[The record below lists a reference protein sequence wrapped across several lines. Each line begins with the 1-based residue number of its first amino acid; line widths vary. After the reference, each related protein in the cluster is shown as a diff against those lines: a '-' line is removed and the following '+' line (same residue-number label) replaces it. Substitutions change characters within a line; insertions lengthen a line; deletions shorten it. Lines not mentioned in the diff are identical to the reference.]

1 MKIVDLHVHSNKSD
15 GTYSPRAL
23 VDYAMEKGLSAFA
36 LTDHD
41 TIDGLEE
48 AIGYAASL
56 RQSDSIQDKETIPE
70 VIPGIEFSTE
80 YEGRD
85 IHIVGLYIDYE
96 NPGFRSRLSAFVD
109 SRITRNHKMCSN
121 LQKLGMDITYELL
134 TEAFPGAVITRAHYA
149 RYMLDHGYIKSI
161 PEAFERYIGDH
172 CPYYVPREK
181 VTPAQAVRLILLAG
195 GIPVLAH
202 PVLYHMSRAKL
213 ERLVCELKE
222 AGLLAMECIYS
233 TYKPADER
241 QMSSI
246 ASRYHLLPS
255 GGSDFHG
262 ANKPGLDLAVG
273 YGKLAIPE
281 RILNNLKKCRRR
293 LLFSDMDGTLLKED
307 STISDA
313 MRQGIHSLHKAGNQ
327 LILTSGRPLPAVL
340 EILESQDICLPG
352 TIVIAF
358 NGALI
363 YDCTSQKAIAC
374 CRISLKDMENVVQQA
389 REMGIHVHAYTDTSI
404 VAREYNKELEFYT
417 RRIHMPV
424 ETAEDFTSLMK
435 EGPYKLQCISLEDR
449 SLLEELRSHLLPC
462 CEGKMQAAF
471 SNDKY
476 LEILPLAAGKGQ
488 ALRTV
493 CEYLHVPLSNAYA
506 VGDEEN
512 DISMLQAA
520 GHGFAMANAAG
531 SVKEAAEAVTE
542 RNNEQDGVLE
552 IIEKYLLTDYQV

>member
-1 MKIVDLHVHSNKSD
+1 MKTVDLHVHSNKSD

-41 TIDGLEE
+41 TVDGLEE
-48 AIGYAASL
+48 AVSYAASL

-85 IHIVGLYIDYE
+85 IHIVGLYIDYKE
-96 NPGFRSRLSAFVD
+96 PSFQSRLRAFVD

-134 TEAFPGAVITRAHYA
+134 AEAFPGAVITRAHYA
-149 RYMLDHGYIKSI
+149 RYMLDRGYIKSI

-181 VTPAQAVRLILLAG
+181 VTPAQAVELILLAG

-202 PVLYHMSRAKL
+202 PVLYHMSRPKL

-233 TYKPADER
+233 TYKPEDER
-241 QMSSI
+241 QMFSI

-262 ANKPGLDLAVG
+262 ANKPGLDMAVG
-273 YGKLAIPE
+273 YGKLAVPE
-281 RILNNLKKCRRR
+281 KVLHSLKKCRRR
-293 LLFSDMDGTLLKED
+293 LLFTDMDGTLLRED
-307 STISDA
+307 STVSDA
-313 MRQGIHSLHKAGNQ
+313 MRRGIRALHEAGNQ

-340 EILESQDICLPG
+340 EILEGQDICLPG
-352 TIVIAF
+352 TVVIAF

-363 YDCTSQKAIAC
+363 YDCASQKAIAC
-374 CRISLKDMENVVQQA
+374 HRLSQKDVEAVVQKA
-389 REMGIHVHAYTDTSI
+389 GELGVHVHGYTDTAI
-404 VAREYNKELEFYT
+404 AAKEYDKELEFYT

-424 ETAEDFTSLMK
+424 ETAEDFTGLMK
-435 EGPYKLQCISLEDR
+435 EGSYKLQCISLEDR
-449 SLLEELRSHLLPC
+449 SLLEELRSNLLPF

-476 LEILPLAAGKGQ
+476 LEILPLAAGKGP

-493 CEYLHVPLSNAYA
+493 CEYLHVPLCNAYA

-520 GHGFAMANAAG
+520 GHGFAVANAAD
-531 SVKEAAEAVTE
+531 SVKETAEAVTE
-542 RNNEQDGVLE
+542 RGNEEDGVLE
-552 IIEKYLLTDYQV
+552 IIEKYFLTDYQV